1 MTKRKDII
9 AQQESLFLTRA
20 NRSMEFSLGKID
32 KTEQAGHAIVV
43 VQAALSAHAA
53 RKYAQT
59 VEKALRGDRPSPYAQ
74 VVLDEYA
81 DELIWLL
88 EEYNE
93 RLLDELDRLEV

>member
-9 AQQESLFLTRA
+9 AQRESLFLTQVDRT
-20 NRSMEFSLGKID
+20 MERSLGKID

-43 VQAALSAHAA
+43 AQAALSAHAA
-53 RKYAQT
+53 RKFAQT
-59 VEKALRGDRPSPYAQ
+59 VEKALRDDRPSPCAEQ
-74 VVLDEYA
+74 VIDEYA
-81 DELIWLL
+81 EELVWLL